1 MNLLTPILL
10 ITALSIPTNTLVLRS
25 GHRIDV
31 DGSVRQ
37 EEGRILFRSAGALY
51 SVPIEEVDLDATR
64 AAGVPTSLST
74 ATRGRLR
81 VSAEEKERLLRELEQ
96 NHNGTAAPANAL
108 DVTPGPTPS
117 ERRQATDDEWSWRH
131 QARAYEENVRRAQ
144 ESLDLLCDKAAALRA
159 HIAGLLS
166 LGYKPSQFSY
176 DTTQLAYTI
185 EAIPQAEL
193 EVQRAQRL
201 FDQFRDDARRQGVTP
216 GWTR

>member
-1 MNLLTPILL
+1 MNPLTHILL

-25 GHRIDV
+25 GERIDV

-37 EEGRILFRSAGALY
+37 EDARILFRSAGALY
-51 SVPIEEVDLDATR
+51 SVPADEVDLDATR
-64 AAGVPTSLST
+64 AAGVPAIVST
-74 ATRGRLR
+74 GTRARLR
-81 VSAEEKERLLRELEQ
+81 VSSEVKDRLLRELEQ
-96 NHNGTAAPANAL
+96 NHSGTAAPANAM
-108 DVTPGPTPS
+108 DVPPGPTKS
-117 ERRQATDDEWSWRH
+117 ERQQATDDEWSWRR
-131 QARAYEENVRRAQ
+131 QSRAYEENVRRAQ
-144 ESLDLLCDKAAALRA
+144 ENLDLLTDKAAALRA

-185 EAIPQAEL
+185 DAIPQAGL